1 MQAVKEIL
9 EEKTTK
15 RYSPCINGTSFTLE
29 KSNMHNELHAALQ
42 EAAMLMS
49 EQQQAD
55 KANGNGGDIC
65 SPLELT
71 SL

>member
-15 RYSPCINGTSFTLE
+15 RHSPCINGTSFTLE

-49 EQQQAD
+49 ELQQAD

-65 SPLELT
+65 SP
-71 SL
+71 

>member
-9 EEKTTK
+9 EEKTRK
-15 RYSPCINGTSFTLE
+15 RSSPCMNGASFTLE

-42 EAAMLMS
+42 EAAVLMS

-55 KANGNGGDIC
+55 PANGSGGDIC
-65 SPLELT
+65 SA
-71 SL
+71 